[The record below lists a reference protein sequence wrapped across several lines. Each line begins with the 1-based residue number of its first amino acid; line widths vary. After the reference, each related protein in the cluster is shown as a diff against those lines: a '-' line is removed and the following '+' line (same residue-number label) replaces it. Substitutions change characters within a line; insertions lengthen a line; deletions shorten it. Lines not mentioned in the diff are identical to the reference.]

1 MSGVPQKSL
10 EKFAGPKF
18 SLNVSGIPQ
27 KFLEFCHVH
36 HAHSTE
42 LLFAAAA
49 ALRNHRVD
57 HRLIGRDR
65 HQGATQQA
73 QAIPDVRDRHRE
85 GEEGDDI
92 HQEDVNHDV
101 VEVVVTSEP
110 NIFMGYTI

>member
-110 NIFMGYTI
+110 NIFM